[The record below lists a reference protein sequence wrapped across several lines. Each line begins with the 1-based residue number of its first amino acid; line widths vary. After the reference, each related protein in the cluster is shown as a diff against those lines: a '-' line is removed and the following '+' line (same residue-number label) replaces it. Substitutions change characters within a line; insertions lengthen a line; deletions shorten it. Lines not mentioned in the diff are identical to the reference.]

1 MKGGGDGGLMILTNF
16 FIKALFSLKRA
27 ISDGED
33 DEVLIEGY
41 NEEIDTA
48 KKNIMKLPERY
59 GVGLTE
65 RGRKIYIDKITKHF
79 HDVYLDELHEYPRV
93 DNEFVNEFVKE
104 SINESSVAGVSKSK
118 KKKKKK
124 ATKKG
129 KKHKKKKP
137 TKKKG
142 KLAGNPD
149 CDALIDEDD
158 CKSNSRC
165 TWNEFEIRD
174 FDMNTSKGREKL
186 FELKESLM
194 KRYTKGELRKY
205 FGSEDPSFFQVYMRA
220 KREYDKG
227 LRGFCGNKM
236 YHGSK
241 LGDLLQERVKKD
253 FPDLPNSKSKTKVKI
268 PLKDKDLV
276 EDLLKEAMKKNKPD
290 KEIQEI
296 INKFDLTDK
305 ELQDIIDINNKQ
317 FSRLDKFL
325 SVDQD
330 EVSSLLGM
338 VDDEVKLEKKDKG
351 KTKKKKKKAK
361 K

>member
-1 MKGGGDGGLMILTNF
+1 
-16 FIKALFSLKRA
+16 
-27 ISDGED
+27 
-33 DEVLIEGY
+33 
-41 NEEIDTA
+41 
-48 KKNIMKLPERY
+48 
-59 GVGLTE
+59 
-65 RGRKIYIDKITKHF
+65 
-79 HDVYLDELHEYPRV
+79 
-93 DNEFVNEFVKE
+93 
-104 SINESSVAGVSKSK
+104 
-118 KKKKKK
+118 
-124 ATKKG
+124 
-129 KKHKKKKP
+129 
-137 TKKKG
+137 
-142 KLAGNPD
+142 
-149 CDALIDEDD
+149 
-158 CKSNSRC
+158 
-165 TWNEFEIRD
+165 
-174 FDMNTSKGREKL
+174 MNTSKGREKL